1 MELRIPIYT
10 AVRWMVHD
18 WDGALRG
25 FHSKADAE
33 KFVANRD
40 EFSIHYIPKTFKT
53 IKIEEAPF

>member
-1 MELRIPIYT
+1 MEIQIPQYT
-10 AVRWMVHD
+10 AMRWAVYD
-18 WDGALRG
+18 WDGMFRA
-25 FHSKADAE
+25 FETKADAE